1 MPNKKLGLWAILTAA
16 RLIARIVIVYSSK
29 WPSVLSPVF
38 VAWANNADE
47 MVAILLAYSES
58 VDGGPR

>member
-1 MPNKKLGLWAILTAA
+1 MNKRLGLWAILTAA

-29 WPSVLSPVF
+29 WPANIPAIVV
-38 VAWANNADE
+38 VWANNADE
-47 MVAILLAYSES
+47 VAAALLALSEQ